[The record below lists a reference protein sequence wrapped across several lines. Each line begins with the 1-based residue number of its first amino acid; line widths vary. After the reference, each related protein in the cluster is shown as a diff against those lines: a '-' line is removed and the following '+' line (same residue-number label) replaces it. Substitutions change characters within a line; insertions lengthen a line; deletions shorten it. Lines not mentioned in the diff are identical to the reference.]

1 MLRAMSTKQR
11 RRDKKQNDAIYLVLQ
26 RLKREKTSTG
36 NAMRA
41 PTPMSRRNMLIHE
54 TTPKDDEEQQ

>member
-11 RRDKKQNDAIYLVLQ
+11 GRDKKQNDAIYLVLQ
-26 RLKREKTSTG
+26 CLKREKTSTC

-54 TTPKDDEEQQ
+54 ATPEG